1 MGNSFRSSVV
11 LFDLEKLK
19 NDIASYTEEQN
30 KESFWDDQKSA
41 LEVVNKLNDAK
52 YKYDTYNQIR
62 GDFDGVISL
71 LEDPDASSE
80 EMRGLIEDTE
90 TELKK
95 KIHELRNDLLFT
107 GEYDTL
113 NATLEIHPGAG
124 GTEAQDWA
132 DMLFRMYGRW
142 AEKHHYKWQ
151 V

>member
-1 MGNSFRSSVV
+1 MV

-80 EMRGLIEDTE
+80 EVRGLIEDTD
-90 TELKK
+90 TEIAKK
-95 KIHELRNDLLFT
+95 NH
-107 GEYDTL
+107 
-113 NATLEIHPGAG
+113 
-124 GTEAQDWA
+124 
-132 DMLFRMYGRW
+132 
-142 AEKHHYKWQ
+142 
-151 V
+151 